1 VRHLPL
7 DRDSE
12 RAKRE
17 REHAKLMTD
26 GRWEKHR
33 QERDERHA
41 AAVSSAASE
50 VGSLSDREVLLL
62 GAAIYWCEGSKGKPW
77 RPADKIVFMNSD
89 PGLIR
94 LFLRFLT
101 LAGVGDERVF
111 FRLCIHETA
120 DVEAAE
126 QWWMDRLGVGGER
139 FQPVSL
145 KRHKVATNRKNTGA
159 EYHGCLA
166 VSVRRYRETYWRIEG
181 LMEAVLR

>member
-12 RAKRE
+12 RTKRKQ
-17 REHAKLMTD
+17 EHAKLMTD

-33 QERDERHA
+33 QEREERHA
-41 AAVSSAASE
+41 AAVASAASG

-62 GAAIYWCEGSKGKPW
+62 GARIYWCEGAKGKPW
-77 RPADKIVFMNSD
+77 RPADKVVFMNSD

-101 LAGVGDERVF
+101 LAGVGGERVS

-126 QWWMDRLGVGGER
+126 QWWMDRLGVGEER
-139 FQPVSL
+139 FQSVSL
-145 KRHKVATNRKNTGA
+145 KRHKVATNRKNTCA
-159 EYHGCLA
+159 EYHGWLA
-166 VSVRRYRETYWRIEG
+166 VSVRRYREIYWKIEG
-181 LMEAVLR
+181 LMEAMLR